1 MKTTDF
7 AYILTKYLANF
18 LPGQCNVS
26 PNTILSYRDTFK
38 LMLQFAENVYEI
50 VPEKL
55 VLDRINCEFVR
66 EFLLWLEKDRHCSIS
81 TRNQRFT
88 AIRAFFKYV
97 RTENPERMLQAQQI
111 FSIKNKKS
119 PKPTVNFLDI
129 QAIKYLLSA
138 PDPSSL
144 YGLRDS
150 VLLALLYDTGARV
163 SEITAL
169 RPKDL
174 RLSLPA
180 TVRIVGKGR
189 KVRLCPIS
197 SVLADNITQYMSVW
211 GLLSEDKTDEP
222 LFVNHEKKGIGRAGV
237 AYILEK
243 YAALVRAEHPNIIPE
258 SVTPHMIRH
267 SKAMHML
274 GAGINLI
281 YIRDQ
286 LGHSSVVTTEIY
298 AKANPEL
305 KRDAIAKASGKLPQ
319 SPGTPSWANNN
330 ELMDFLNSLGK

>member
-7 AYILTKYLANF
+7 AYILTKYLKNY

-38 LMLQFAENVYEI
+38 LMLQFAENVYGI
-50 VPEKL
+50 APEKL
-55 VLDRINCEFVR
+55 VLDRIDCEFVG
-66 EFLLWLEKDRHCSIS
+66 EFLLWLEKERHCSIS
-81 TRNQRFT
+81 TRNQRFA

-97 RTENPERMLQAQQI
+97 QIESPERMLQAQQI

-119 PKPTVNFLDI
+119 PKPAVNFLDI

-138 PDPSSL
+138 PDPSDL

-169 RPKDL
+169 RPKNL
-174 RLSLPA
+174 RLRLPA
-180 TVRIVGKGR
+180 TVQILGKGR

-197 SVLADNITQYMSVW
+197 SVLAGNITQYMSVW

-222 LFVNHEKKGIGRAGV
+222 LFVNHEKKG
-237 AYILEK
+237 LE
-243 YAALVRAEHPNIIPE
+243 EQE
-258 SVTPHMIRH
+258 
-267 SKAMHML
+267 
-274 GAGINLI
+274 
-281 YIRDQ
+281 
-286 LGHSSVVTTEIY
+286 
-298 AKANPEL
+298 
-305 KRDAIAKASGKLPQ
+305 
-319 SPGTPSWANNN
+319 
-330 ELMDFLNSLGK
+330 